1 MIISFALV
9 IICYLAFAA
18 VCFSVFPYPE
28 EYAEGIFYRAWY
40 NYYGINKILS
50 SDSYLIFIFGKICT
64 ASIIG
69 AVGGLFCLILSSM
82 TMSKYVSLGIPV
94 LVYFF
99 FAQVAKPYKFS
110 GNMSDLKF
118 WFLDNSSRFSSMETW
133 FTDYMGIPLWAAYA
147 YFLPLSA
154 LTYLILISDYPKLDD
169 SGTFI
174 LFRTGRYAWILG
186 QIWFLICSA
195 MTFISFLLISLMLTV
210 MSRSFLI
217 NAWSLISKYTL
228 KPESAALRPDFPFA
242 IIDSSVINQS
252 RPFEAVM
259 HSVTLILMF
268 MLSVGLIQIIFA
280 LIRKKIFGIFVNLS
294 FIATGLV
301 LWAVDIKI
309 KWLFPIANS
318 AFGWHY
324 DGMYD
329 KTIIN
334 IAYSYGYFFILCA
347 ALIICAF
354 VIGKHCSFCIIG
366 ENG

>member
-1 MIISFALV
+1 
-9 IICYLAFAA
+9 
-18 VCFSVFPYPE
+18 
-28 EYAEGIFYRAWY
+28 
-40 NYYGINKILS
+40 
-50 SDSYLIFIFGKICT
+50 
-64 ASIIG
+64 
-69 AVGGLFCLILSSM
+69 
-82 TMSKYVSLGIPV
+82 
-94 LVYFF
+94 
-99 FAQVAKPYKFS
+99 
-110 GNMSDLKF
+110 
-118 WFLDNSSRFSSMETW
+118 
-133 FTDYMGIPLWAAYA
+133 
-147 YFLPLSA
+147 
-154 LTYLILISDYPKLDD
+154 
-169 SGTFI
+169 
-174 LFRTGRYAWILG
+174 
-186 QIWFLICSA
+186 
-195 MTFISFLLISLMLTV
+195 
-210 MSRSFLI
+210 
-217 NAWSLISKYTL
+217 
-228 KPESAALRPDFPFA
+228 
-242 IIDSSVINQS
+242 
-252 RPFEAVM
+252 M

-329 KTIIN
+329 KTIIS

>member
-1 MIISFALV
+1 MTLKKSFVVLKTTYV
-9 IICYLAFAA
+9 RWLLSSRLLIFAFAYMFFYVYFIEPLISLSDYFA
-18 VCFSVFPYPE
+18 TPLNSVEPF
-28 EYAEGIFYRAWY
+28 
-40 NYYGINKILS
+40 
-50 SDSYLIFIFGKICT
+50 
-64 ASIIG
+64 
-69 AVGGLFCLILSSM
+69 
-82 TMSKYVSLGIPV
+82 VSL
-94 LVYFF
+94 
-99 FAQVAKPYKFS
+99 
-110 GNMSDLKF
+110 M
-118 WFLDNSSRFSSMETW
+118 NS
-133 FTDYMGIPLWAAYA
+133 A

-195 MTFISFLLISLMLTV
+195 MTFISFLLISSMLTV

-217 NAWSLISKYTL
+217 NAWSLVSKYTL
-228 KPESAALRPDFPFA
+228 KPENAVLRPDFPFA

-329 KTIIN
+329 KTIIS

-347 ALIICAF
+347 AFIICAF